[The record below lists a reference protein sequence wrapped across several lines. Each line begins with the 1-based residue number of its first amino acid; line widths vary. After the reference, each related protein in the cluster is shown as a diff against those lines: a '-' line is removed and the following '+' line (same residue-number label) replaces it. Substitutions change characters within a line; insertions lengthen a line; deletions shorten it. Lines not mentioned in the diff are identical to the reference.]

1 MRKTLYTIL
10 TALLLLSLARA
21 TAAQDSRPAPAPK
34 SDAKAEEIIRKAVEA
49 VGGPAYLGVRTVVS
63 RGYFSQYHEG
73 RQMPPMTFVDY
84 LAFPDRERT
93 EFKGGGNRLVQTNTG
108 ETGWVYEGQ
117 SKKITDVTP
126 AQAEDFRTAMRTSL
140 DNILRGWWRKE
151 GASLAYAGRREA
163 GLAMRN
169 EAVRLS
175 YPDGFEVEFEFGARD
190 FLPAKA
196 LYKKKNAEGET
207 VEEEDRFA
215 QFLHIGQVRVP
226 FVVDHY
232 RAGTQSSR
240 VNFEKVEFNVELPDS
255 LFAKPADFKALLKS
269 LK

>member
-1 MRKTLYTIL
+1 MRKTLYTVL
-10 TALLLLSLARA
+10 TALLLLSTAS
-21 TAAQDSRPAPAPK
+21 TFAAQDSKPAPK

-49 VGGPAYLGVRTVVS
+49 VGGAAYLDVRTIVS

-73 RQMPPMTFVDY
+73 RQLPPLTFTDY

-93 EFKGGGNRLVQTNTG
+93 EFKGGGTRMVQTNTG

-151 GASLAYAGRREA
+151 GASLAYVGRREA

-169 EAVRLS
+169 EAVRLT
-175 YPDGFEVEFEFGARD
+175 YPDGFEVEFEFGARE

-207 VEEEDRFA
+207 VEEEDRYA
-215 QFLHIGQVRVP
+215 QFLYIGSVRVP

-240 VNFEKVEFNVELPDS
+240 VNFDKVEFNVAIPDA
-255 LFAKPADFKALLKS
+255 LFAKPIDPKALLKS

>member
-1 MRKTLYTIL
+1 MRKTLYTVL
-10 TALLLLSLARA
+10 TALLLLSLAP
-21 TAAQDSRPAPAPK
+21 AAPAQGPKPAPAPK
-34 SDAKAEEIIRKAVEA
+34 TDAKAEEVVRKAVEA
-49 VGGPAYLGVRTVVS
+49 LGGADYLAVRTVVS

-73 RQMPPMTFVDY
+73 RQMPPLTFTDY
-84 LAFPDRERT
+84 LSFPDRERT
-93 EFKGGGNRLVQTNTG
+93 EFKGGGTRMVQTNTG

-117 SKKITDVTP
+117 AKKITDVTP

-140 DNILRGWWRKE
+140 DNVLRGWWRRE
-151 GASLAYAGRREA
+151 GAALAYVGRREA

-175 YPDGFEVEFEFGARD
+175 YPDGFTVDFEFGARD

-196 LYKKKNAEGET
+196 LYKKQNAEGDT
-207 VEEEDRFA
+207 VEEEDRYA
-215 QFLHIGQVRVP
+215 QFLYIGTVRAP

-240 VNFEKVEFNVELPDS
+240 VNFDKVEFNTPIPDS
-255 LFAKPADFKALLKS
+255 LFAKPGDLKALLKS